1 MAVNKKIAFIGAGAM
16 AEAMISG
23 LIANKLASPEQIIA
37 TNRMNRK
44 RLLELQRKY
53 EIKISAS
60 AADAVHEAEIIIL
73 AMKPKDA
80 EDALHSIRDA
90 IHKQHLIISV
100 LAGIST
106 DHISTLLHTDAP
118 VIRAMPNTS
127 AAIGYSATG
136 LAAGKYAEEQHVKQ
150 AEELFNCIGT
160 TTCLKEESLH
170 AVTGLAGSG
179 PAYVYYLVEAMQQAA
194 SSLNLSETEARDLI
208 AQTLL
213 GAAHMLKMSGEH
225 PRLLRQKVTSPG
237 GTTEAGIQ
245 MLDHFKVKEAI
256 ESCVKRAAQ
265 RSEELGSMYT
275 PPSAKG
281 IV

>member
-23 LIANKLASPEQIIA
+23 MIAKKLADPKNIIV
-37 TNRMNRK
+37 TNRINAK
-44 RLLELQRKY
+44 RLQELQENY
-53 EIKISAS
+53 KITVSKSAGD
-60 AADAVHEAEIIIL
+60 AAHHADILIL

-80 EDALHSIRDA
+80 EQALRSLNKAVHADHI
-90 IHKQHLIISV
+90 IISV

-106 DHISTLLHTDAP
+106 GLISSLLDAPVP

-136 LAAGKYAEEQHVKQ
+136 IAGGKFAEVKHMQ
-150 AEELFNCIGT
+150 LAEELFSCIGT
-160 TTCLKEESLH
+160 TTCLREESLH
-170 AVTGLAGSG
+170 AVTGLSGSG

-194 SSLNLSETEARDLI
+194 SSMDISEEEARDLI

-213 GAAHMLKMSGEH
+213 GAAHMVKMSGDH
-225 PRLLRQKVTSPG
+225 PQKLRQNVTSPG

-245 MLDHFKVKEAI
+245 MLDHFQVKKAI
-256 ESCVKRAAQ
+256 EQCVKRAAE
-265 RSEELGSMYT
+265 RSEELGKMYSR
-275 PPSAKG
+275 PSTQE